1 MNDPVLIDE
10 CLSPELVDIA
20 NMFGCEAHHAVRYGL
35 SGKAD
40 HIVYGEVERRGFL
53 FVTNNRDDFVELL
66 AGAELHAGMI
76 VILPNCRRAEQVA
89 LFRLALKHV
98 IGIGGLM
105 NQVLEI
111 DENGRIEV
119 YDLPK

>member
-10 CLSPELVDIA
+10 CLSPELVDTA
-20 NMFGCEAHHAVRYGL
+20 YTLGCEAHHAVRYGL
-35 SGKAD
+35 SGKPD
-40 HIVYGEVERRGFL
+40 HVVYAEVKRRGFL

-66 AGAELHAGMI
+66 TGAELHAGMI
-76 VILPNCRRAEQVA
+76 VILPNCRRNEQVA
-89 LFRLALKHV
+89 LFRLALQHV
-98 IGIGGLM
+98 KSIGGLM

-111 DENGRIEV
+111 DADGRIEV